1 MEGATTAMETVTNAL
16 SQGISSIATDAMT
29 AIGTVIPVAL
39 PIAGAILVVTI
50 GIKVFR
56 KVAK

>member
-1 MEGATTAMETVTNAL
+1 METVTTAL
-16 SQGISSIATDAMT
+16 SSGISAIATDAMS
-29 AIGTVIPVAL
+29 AIGTIIPVAL

-56 KVAK
+56 KVSK